1 MSEIKKDNELQ
12 VTKLSD
18 LTPEK
23 LAEYEKR
30 TASFNFDDLLVFY
43 KTDEVQVSD
52 CKHPTVIAGVKCIQ
66 CEIERLKEENK
77 RLNEYI
83 KQTSPRVD
91 VDLCYT
97 QNARYRM
104 ALETIAT
111 ETIEPAYSTQIA
123 TRWRMIARE
132 AVGEVLGE

>member
-1 MSEIKKDNELQ
+1 MSKRIYAVVYKNGQVDAWSTNQGPPSMPYVHEWEVQSEIDSLQ
-12 VTKLSD
+12 
-18 LTPEK
+18 
-23 LAEYEKR
+23 A
-30 TASFNFDDLLVFY
+30 
-43 KTDEVQVSD
+43 
-52 CKHPTVIAGVKCIQ
+52 
-66 CEIERLKEENK
+66 EIERLKKENK
-77 RLNEYI
+77 RLNDYI

>member
-1 MSEIKKDNELQ
+1 MSDKFC
-12 VTKLSD
+12 
-18 LTPEK
+18 LTHK
-23 LAEYEKR
+23 EKR
-30 TASFNFDDLLVFY
+30 RDAFRAASV
-43 KTDEVQVSD
+43 TD
-52 CKHPTVIAGVKCIQ
+52 CPY

-77 RLNEYI
+77 RLNDYI

-104 ALETIAT
+104 ALKTIAT

-123 TRWRMIARE
+123 TRWRMIAKE
-132 AVGEVLGE
+132 AVGEVQGERFI

>member
-1 MSEIKKDNELQ
+1 MSDSLITARLIGGLIGYEIKAKVVEPLESEID
-12 VTKLSD
+12 
-18 LTPEK
+18 
-23 LAEYEKR
+23 
-30 TASFNFDDLLVFY
+30 
-43 KTDEVQVSD
+43 
-52 CKHPTVIAGVKCIQ
+52 
-66 CEIERLKEENK
+66 RLKEENK
-77 RLNEYI
+77 RLNDYI

-132 AVGEVLGE
+132 AVKEVLGEA

>member
-1 MSEIKKDNELQ
+1 MNDSQ
-12 VTKLSD
+12 
-18 LTPEK
+18 LTFGK
-23 LAEYEKR
+23 G
-30 TASFNFDDLLVFY
+30 TALCREHN
-43 KTDEVQVSD
+43 
-52 CKHPTVIAGVKCIQ
+52 AGFVEAACPY

-77 RLNEYI
+77 RLNDYI

-123 TRWRMIARE
+123 MRWRMIARE
-132 AVGEVLGE
+132 AVGKVQYE

>member
-1 MSEIKKDNELQ
+1 MRLI
-12 VTKLSD
+12 
-18 LTPEK
+18 
-23 LAEYEKR
+23 
-30 TASFNFDDLLVFY
+30 DDLRSWRSERP
-43 KTDEVQVSD
+43 DEWKMDEFIRS
-52 CKHPTVIAGVKCIQ
+52 TLGMYI
-66 CEIERLKEENK
+66 EIERLKDEIYY
-77 RLNEYI
+77 LNYFI

-132 AVGEVLGE
+132 AVGDVLGE